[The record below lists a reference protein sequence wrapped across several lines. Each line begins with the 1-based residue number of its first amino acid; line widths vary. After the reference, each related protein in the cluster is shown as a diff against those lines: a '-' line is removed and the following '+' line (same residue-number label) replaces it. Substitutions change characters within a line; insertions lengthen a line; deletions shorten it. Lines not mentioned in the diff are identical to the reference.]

1 MSRKRR
7 EGRRANPEERGVKRR
22 LTIVACAAT
31 VATASLAAGA
41 QGRTSEGDARSVDP
55 GVTATSVKIGGTV
68 PLSGVAAAYASVG
81 RGALAYFA
89 YVNARGG
96 VHGRRIEYVL
106 KDDAYNPANT
116 VQATRELVQ
125 EDQVFAIFNSLGTEH
140 NLAIRPFLTQLRVP
154 QVFVATGASTFG
166 NDYRRYP
173 WAIGYLPN
181 YVAEGRIYGKSIG
194 RIKRNARVAVLYQND
209 DYGQELLAGLRQG
222 LRFAGR
228 GGRIVASQGYS
239 VTSPDV
245 RSQISRLR
253 SSRADVL
260 LVAATP
266 AHAIRA
272 YIAVNQIG
280 WRPRMIINQVSAATN
295 TMRIAAASSGRLAEN
310 SISINF
316 LKDPTDPRWARDA
329 GGRLYRQI
337 MRRHC
342 SGCNVNDVYN
352 VYAMASAHSFVNA
365 LRRAGRN
372 LTRAGLMRALTSIN
386 ERNNPFL
393 LPGIRVTTTARDRF
407 PIKQAKLQR
416 WSQGRWRDFGPLVS
430 ARGGRA

>member
-1 MSRKRR
+1 MS
-7 EGRRANPEERGVKRR
+7 VR
-22 LTIVACAAT
+22 LSILACVAAI
-31 VATASLAAGA
+31 ATAFLASSA
-41 QGRTSEGDARSVDP
+41 QGRATEAEARQADP
-55 GVTATSVKIGGTV
+55 GVTGTTIKIGGTV

-81 RGALAYFA
+81 KGAEAYFK

-96 VHGRRIEYVL
+96 VHGRRIEYVI

-125 EDQVFAIFNSLGTEH
+125 QEQVFAIFNSLGTEH
-140 NLAIRPFLTQLRVP
+140 NLATRPFLNQLKVP

-166 NDYRRYP
+166 NDYKRYP
-173 WAIGYLPN
+173 WSIGYLPN

-194 RIKRNARVAVLYQND
+194 RIKVGARVAVLYQDD
-209 DYGQELLAGLRQG
+209 DYGRELLAGVRQG

-228 GGRIVASQGYS
+228 GGRVVAQQGYT

-245 RSQISRLR
+245 QSQITRLR

-260 LVAATP
+260 LIAATP

-272 YIAVNQIG
+272 YIAVNKVG
-280 WRPRMIINQVSAATN
+280 WRPQVIVNQVSAATN
-295 TMRIAAASSGRLAEN
+295 TMRIAAASSGRVAEG

-316 LKDPTDPRWARDA
+316 LKDPTDPRWARDR

-337 MRRHC
+337 MRQHC
-342 SGCNVNDVYN
+342 RGCNVNDVYN
-352 VYAMASAHSFVNA
+352 VYAMASAHTFVNA
-365 LRRAGRN
+365 LRKAGRN
-372 LTRAGLMRALTSIN
+372 LTRAGLMRALTSLN
-386 ERNNPFL
+386 ERDNPFL
-393 LPGIRVTTTARDRF
+393 LPGIRVATTARDRF

-416 WSQGRWRDFGPLVS
+416 WSKGRWRDFGPLVS
-430 ARGGRA
+430 ARGGRV